1 MEQALKE
8 TLLARFSAYLDQIDT
23 GADSAAG
30 AGADAPEQGRT
41 VDLFALF
48 SELVA
53 LKHEVR
59 LEARQFK
66 TSLDQ
71 FREVFGPLQSSH
83 AVLQAEVERSRAE
96 RQTVQREAQ
105 RPLLLNLLDLRDR
118 LEAGLSGLSKPPK
131 RRWWCKGRDKLLA
144 TLREGQEI
152 TLRRLDRVL
161 ERRRIR
167 PIEAVGRPLDP
178 HAMKAT
184 EVESRPDL
192 ADGIVT
198 AELRKGFLWEG
209 DVLRP
214 AEVKVNKTTEGSRPP
229 GQGEDVI

>member
-1 MEQALKE
+1 MEEALKE
-8 TLLARFSAYLDQIDT
+8 TMLAQFRAYLDQVGT
-23 GADSAAG
+23 GVEAS
-30 AGADAPEQGRT
+30 ADAPEEGRT

-53 LKHEVR
+53 LKSEVR

-71 FREVFGPLQSSH
+71 FREAFGTVQSSH
-83 AVLQAEVERSRAE
+83 AVLQAEVERGRAE

-105 RPLLLNLLDLRDR
+105 RPLLLDLLDLRDR
-118 LEAGLSGLSKPPK
+118 LEAGLPSLGK
-131 RRWWCKGRDKLLA
+131 RGRWWCKGQDKLLA

-161 ERRRIR
+161 EARRVR
-167 PIEAVGRPLDP
+167 PIEALGRSLDP
-178 HAMKAT
+178 HTMRAT
-184 EVESRPDL
+184 AVESRREL
-192 ADGIVT
+192 ADGVVT

-209 DVLRP
+209 EVLRP
-214 AEVKVNKTTEGSRPP
+214 AEVKVNRTTESL
-229 GQGEDVI
+229 